1 MVTIGSKIS
10 ELLKNYRRIIITG
23 DHGTSRL
30 AARFFHTRQGI
41 PAPKEITVGSHGR
54 FGVSSK
60 APGTKMETQIVRHI
74 GDESYIVFTNYDHYI
89 ISGHAAGADDDVP
102 TYGEIHGGATP
113 EELLVPIIVFDS
125 NSIIP
130 LQAEWE
136 KNPVKIQNKKANAV
150 IKFNQSIAS
159 LQINIGSIPANVTA
173 TDDKKVWKIV
183 FENIK
188 HGKYTVS
195 IIANGKSVQADEL
208 IINSAIGNNDGDFDL

>member
-1 MVTIGSKIS
+1 M
-10 ELLKNYRRIIITG
+10 
-23 DHGTSRL
+23 
-30 AARFFHTRQGI
+30 
-41 PAPKEITVGSHGR
+41 
-54 FGVSSK
+54 
-60 APGTKMETQIVRHI
+60 
-74 GDESYIVFTNYDHYI
+74 
-89 ISGHAAGADDDVP
+89 P

-173 TDDKKVWKIV
+173 TDDKKVWKIRSR
-183 FENIK
+183 N
-188 HGKYTVS
+188 G
-195 IIANGKSVQADEL
+195 IARSRATESSRGRSSFAD
-208 IINSAIGNNDGDFDL
+208 SARRTSPTCRRS

>member
-1 MVTIGSKIS
+1 M
-10 ELLKNYRRIIITG
+10 
-23 DHGTSRL
+23 
-30 AARFFHTRQGI
+30 
-41 PAPKEITVGSHGR
+41 
-54 FGVSSK
+54 
-60 APGTKMETQIVRHI
+60 
-74 GDESYIVFTNYDHYI
+74 
-89 ISGHAAGADDDVP
+89 
-102 TYGEIHGGATP
+102 
-113 EELLVPIIVFDS
+113 LVPIIVFDS